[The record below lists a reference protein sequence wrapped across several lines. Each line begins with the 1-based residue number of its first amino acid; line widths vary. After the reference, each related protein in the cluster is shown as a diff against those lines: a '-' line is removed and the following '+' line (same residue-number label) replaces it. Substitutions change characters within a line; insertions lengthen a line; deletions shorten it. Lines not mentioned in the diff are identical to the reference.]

1 MADPSHHPRQQQ
13 LSAGSHKL
21 SGSSLVYA
29 SAACLATGG
38 PLLGMS
44 GLSFLASLTLLL
56 ITSPLLL
63 IFRPLVLG
71 APLVLV
77 GATALVLLQ

>member
-1 MADPSHHPRQQQ
+1 
-13 LSAGSHKL
+13 
-21 SGSSLVYA
+21 
-29 SAACLATGG
+29 LATGG

-63 IFRPLVLG
+63 IFRPLILG